1 MYRSFFLKYPKMLNV
16 TFFLLLGF
24 LRFIIIEYEMD
35 LLVELLEADF
45 HAICLNK
52 CSTKLFQQGI
62 GLSIR
67 LNMKAVY
74 I

>member
-45 HAICLNK
+45 HAIMLK
-52 CSTKLFQQGI
+52 Q
-62 GLSIR
+62 
-67 LNMKAVY
+67 M
-74 I
+74 